1 MRGAIFSAAY
11 LRSHTE
17 ELIAAVSASGG
28 PVFIR
33 DGGVAKVVLQDV
45 RSYEQMQ
52 RSLTLL
58 RDLASRA
65 ENTDMQ
71 TTAKFSRFWT
81 KRGTPARRSDCEVSK
96 DFRAIAIRMTQK
108 SASAPLPC
116 LTNRLVCD
124 SERRAYATW
133 MCS

>member
-1 MRGAIFSAAY
+1 MHRRAIFSAAY

-58 RDLASRA
+58 RHLASRA

-71 TTAKFSRFWT
+71 TYREIL
-81 KRGTPARRSDCEVSK
+81 EVLDEK
-96 DFRAIAIRMTQK
+96 GN
-108 SASAPLPC
+108 ASQA
-116 LTNRLVCD
+116 
-124 SERRAYATW
+124 
-133 MCS
+133 